1 MPNTPKHAE
10 GNFSDSSPSTNPLSS
25 SLNIVVSIPE
35 AIEIKMVDA
44 SMLADYEV
52 WFFISSILSSGFIG
66 FLVAYIQGRDSNS
79 PSTTSIGYMALIVFI
94 LFCISVFMAF
104 YKRNTLKK
112 KGKVINLKAM
122 QDGS

>member
-1 MPNTPKHAE
+1 MTNTPKHAE

-66 FLVAYIQGRDSNS
+66 FLVAYIQGHDANS
-79 PSTTSIGYMALIVFI
+79 PSTTSIGCMALIVFF
-94 LFCISVFMAF
+94 LFCISVYMAF
-104 YKRNTLKK
+104 HKRNILKK
-112 KGKVINLKAM
+112 KGKTINLKAM
-122 QDGS
+122 QDGY